1 MEYDCLLCI
10 CAVDWVVDNNT
21 PNGVGDSTSVPIKAL
36 STKTWPLRKPIPTSA
51 NRPMAR
57 TPPRICQ
64 AGWPATE
71 LRWVPE
77 HKGIEGN
84 VVADQW
90 ATEGAGAS
98 GAERKRRASLRVP
111 TSAGRGITKTK
122 WNERLAWVKA
132 RCHGKRYYLLARA
145 PKDRPGAKEHCHPLP
160 PVSDQ

>member
-1 MEYDCLLCI
+1 MRSI
-10 CAVDWVVDNNT
+10 F
-21 PNGVGDSTSVPIKAL
+21 L
-36 STKTWPLRKPIPTSA
+36 STCLARPPHPTA
-51 NRPMAR
+51 NPGQWLAR
-57 TPPRICQ
+57 RIRRAERQPRIRQ

-71 LRWVPE
+71 LRWVTE

-84 VVADQW
+84 EVADQW

-98 GAERKRRASLRVP
+98 GAEGKRRASLRQP

-145 PKDRPGAKEHCHPLP
+145 PKDRPGAKEHCHPVP